1 MSMTTLAQVHAML
14 PGSQLIHADMES
26 ARAISISGVGSDSR
40 QIQSGELFIALS
52 GERFNAH
59 HFLGDVAA
67 AGASA
72 ALISDKQLWPEN
84 LAAVCVQDV
93 KQGLGEL
100 AKAWRAQLARRCNCP
115 WTQGTQPMMQDAH
128 LWTPRPHQDHSPA
141 PHVPRSSGHWH
152 QSKDPPL
159 RRWL

>member
-67 AGASA
+67 AGAGA
-72 ALISDKQLWPEN
+72 ALISDKQLCPEN

-93 KQGLGEL
+93 KQGLGEFGKGVACPVFHPSSL
-100 AKAWRAQLARRCNCP
+100 VTGSTIHHRKRDDVSIFKAAAGEEH
-115 WTQGTQPMMQDAH
+115 TFSH
-128 LWTPRPHQDHSPA
+128 
-141 PHVPRSSGHWH
+141 
-152 QSKDPPL
+152 
-159 RRWL
+159 